1 MKSLKNRLDE
11 HYRANMV
18 EGDDEKDETEK
29 IDEANITS
37 EKQFKEWAETV
48 LKKAHGDNYDQSTA
62 DKVISDLAG
71 DVEDGD
77 WGAAVGRLSS
87 GLE

>member
-1 MKSLKNRLDE
+1 MKSLTNRLDE
-11 HYRANMV
+11 HYRSNMF
-18 EGDDEKDETEK
+18 ESEEEKDDAENL
-29 IDEANITS
+29 DEAKITS